1 MSFID
6 LNAEHEVLTDDDFA
20 VLDLRS
26 VPADER
32 CALANILQQA
42 INRLGGAGWSQ
53 EREDAAMRELLRTH
67 MRGLIGDAASG
78 VKAGATSIDPGGEA
92 A

>member
-6 LNAEHEVLTDDDFA
+6 PNAEHEALTDDDFA

-32 CALANILQQA
+32 RALADILQQVV
-42 INRLGGAGWSQ
+42 IRLGDAGWSQ
-53 EREDAAMRELLRTH
+53 EREDAATRELLRTH
-67 MRGLIGDAASG
+67 MRGLIGDAASRLSAAAASIDLDG
-78 VKAGATSIDPGGEA
+78 GAT
-92 A
+92 